1 MYSVN
6 SARRPRNR
14 SRENAHAAGAPTSTC
29 PSTWGNTMA
38 QVFQNMV
45 KNCGVSNKS
54 SASGW
59 SVGQLGSRGQKALPS
74 APCSTGPSAARSSS
88 KGISAPV
95 PMNHNGHHTASAGK
109 RRNSTS
115 TARPKFFLFIARP
128 PRPTV
133 FAAAE

>member
-45 KNCGVSNKS
+45 KNCGVSLS
-54 SASGW
+54 
-59 SVGQLGSRGQKALPS
+59 L
-74 APCSTGPSAARSSS
+74 
-88 KGISAPV
+88 I
-95 PMNHNGHHTASAGK
+95 H
-109 RRNSTS
+109 
-115 TARPKFFLFIARP
+115 I
-128 PRPTV
+128 
-133 FAAAE
+133 